1 MVGWGAFSI
10 CFLEV
15 LVMISND
22 GDVTVEWWV
31 VPVVMIDQSMNRLPA
46 NLSLFP
52 AQAQAQAS
60 EE

>member
-1 MVGWGAFSI
+1 
-10 CFLEV
+10 
-15 LVMISND
+15 MISND